1 MGKQAE
7 LCLKVLGAGVAQMG
21 SLVAPEYLRF
31 DFTHSAALGQ
41 EQLKCVEQL
50 VNKVRAAPPLTAPP
64 PTHCTAHSLHRPLT
78 APPPTAPLL
87 TAPPPTAPLLTAP
100 LLTERGWQQA
110 VESRL
115 SVSTR
120 LSTLDTAVAAGA
132 AAAFEDKYNEDGEG

>member
-31 DFTHSAALGQ
+31 DFTHSAAMGQ

-64 PTHCTAHSLHRPLT
+64 PTHCAAAHSLHRPHSLYCSPT
-78 APPPTAPLL
+78 APPPTAPPTHC
-87 TAPPPTAPLLTAP
+87 TAAH
-100 LLTERGWQQA
+100 
-110 VESRL
+110 
-115 SVSTR
+115 
-120 LSTLDTAVAAGA
+120 
-132 AAAFEDKYNEDGEG
+132 